1 MGESMKKTMHDFVR
15 VVARWRERAVK
26 TRQGVIL
33 KSALQLGLREKLL
46 LMLGVWTFLA
56 LASGLAGIFAMQT
69 ANDRLVEMYNQRLVA
84 LKQLKAVSDLY
95 TVNIIDTSH
104 KLRNGNLSWP
114 VARQRV
120 TEAQS
125 QLQTAWQDYR
135 AQPRTGEEEQAAIR
149 AELQMNIATMEIEN
163 LQTILLKEDKEE
175 LGRFMIEVLYSSI
188 EPVAVQMSELIDLE
202 LVLAKAEYEA
212 AQANHAR
219 WAKLFLALL
228 ATGIGVGSLLA
239 AKLLRSLL
247 KQIGSTAAAVERV
260 AQGDLSGLLTVVDTQ
275 DELGRLLNGV
285 NVMTENLRA
294 LVLRLND
301 SACQVQDSAKLVEG
315 TVEELS
321 SVAANVAETGQ
332 ALRGDAALGREALL
346 EVARSLL
353 ELSALVSVAKERA
366 QDAGKR
372 AQETHEVAVQGQ
384 NRISLAVNRMEQLH
398 RHTDGARVLVDN
410 LQDCSKR
417 ISDINRTMT
426 AISSQTKLLSLNAAI
441 EAARSGEAGRGFN
454 VVALEIGKLA
464 ELSNSSAAQVAA
476 LIRQM
481 TDSSKAVADMM
492 SDYGDEVVQGTT
504 VVTQAGDAL
513 SDILQAVATT
523 VEDIEDISSVTREE
537 VAQSD
542 TIVELIDSLASVIDN
557 SVGRADDLAELLQ
570 TNRSSVASLAAG
582 TEENR
587 ELAEQLGQAVAG
599 FQLAAQEAPVRNTI
613 EEEAREE
620 ENQAVA

>member
-1 MGESMKKTMHDFVR
+1 MKEKMVRGFVELVQDWHDRVLTLKQRLGSGGTVR
-15 VVARWRERAVK
+15 KV
-26 TRQGVIL
+26 
-33 KSALQLGLREKLL
+33 GLREKLI
-46 LMLGVWTFLA
+46 LMLGVWAFLA
-56 LASGLAGIFAMQT
+56 VAGSLAGLVAMQT
-69 ANDRLVEMYNQRLVA
+69 ANDRLVDMYNQRLVA
-84 LKQLKAVSDLY
+84 LRQLKVVSDLY
-95 TVNIIDTSH
+95 TVNIVDSSH

-120 TEAQS
+120 TEAQN
-125 QLQTAWQDYR
+125 QLQTAWQAYR

-149 AELQMNIATMEIEN
+149 AELQMNIASMEIQN
-163 LQTILLKEDKEE
+163 LQTILLKEDKEQ

-212 AQANHAR
+212 AQASHAH

-228 ATGIGVGSLLA
+228 TAGILVGSVLA
-239 AKLLRSLL
+239 VKLLRSLL
-247 KQIGSTAAAVERV
+247 KQISSTATAVERV
-260 AQGDLSGLLTVVDTQ
+260 AKGDLSGSLAIVATQ

-285 NVMTENLRA
+285 NVMTENLRG
-294 LVLRLND
+294 LVQHLAE

-315 TVEELS
+315 TVGELS
-321 SVAANVAETGQ
+321 TVSANIAETGQ
-332 ALRGDAALGREALL
+332 ALRGDAALGRETLV

-372 AQETHEVAVQGQ
+372 AKETREVAMEGQ
-384 NRISLAVNRMEQLH
+384 NRVSLAVNRMEQLH
-398 RHTDGARVLVDN
+398 RHTDGARTLVDN
-410 LQDCSKR
+410 LQECSKR

-464 ELSNSSAAQVAA
+464 ELSSGSAAQVAA

-492 SDYGDEVVQGTT
+492 REYGGEVVQGTT
-504 VVTQAGDAL
+504 IVTQAGDAL
-513 SDILQAVATT
+513 SNILQAVANT
-523 VEDIEDISSVTREE
+523 VEDIEDIVSVTTEE

-542 TIVELIDSLASVIDN
+542 AIVELIDSLANVIDN
-557 SVGRADDLAELLQ
+557 SVNRADDLAELLQ
-570 TNRSSVASLAAG
+570 TNRSSVAVLAAG

-599 FQLAAQEAPVRNTI
+599 FHLPDAPETVRNTI
-613 EEEAREE
+613 EATLREKN
-620 ENQAVA
+620 NQAVA